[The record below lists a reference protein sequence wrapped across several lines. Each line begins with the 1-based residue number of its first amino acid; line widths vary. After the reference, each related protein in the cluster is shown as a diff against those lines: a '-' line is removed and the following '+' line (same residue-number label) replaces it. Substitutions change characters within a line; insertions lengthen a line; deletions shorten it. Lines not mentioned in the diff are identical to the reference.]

1 MPVAI
6 CSQERFVTRGLLL
19 HILHLLPPANQFL
32 PWDSS
37 FGFTEDNMNFAV
49 FLFAV
54 IRCQVSD
61 TWFSRFTSANSW
73 NCIKTFR
80 LQDVQLNC
88 VHCGSYLCPE
98 PYPEANQEFM
108 EKNGINVFHF
118 GIEGNKVFNSLIVVF
133 LFSPISCILLIN

>member
-1 MPVAI
+1 ML
-6 CSQERFVTRGLLL
+6 SSGFQQVTLGF
-19 HILHLLPPANQFL
+19 Q
-32 PWDSS
+32 DSNLQIAES
-37 FGFTEDNMNFAV
+37 V
-49 FLFAV
+49 
-54 IRCQVSD
+54 
-61 TWFSRFTSANSW
+61 
-73 NCIKTFR
+73 KTFR

-133 LFSPISCILLIN
+133 LFHPSLAFSFWTSVTWMQLSLRIPVWFQDPL

>member
-1 MPVAI
+1 
-6 CSQERFVTRGLLL
+6 VTLGFQD
-19 HILHLLPPANQFL
+19 LHLQIA
-32 PWDSS
+32 
-37 FGFTEDNMNFAV
+37 E
-49 FLFAV
+49 
-54 IRCQVSD
+54 IVS
-61 TWFSRFTSANSW
+61 
-73 NCIKTFR
+73 KTFR

-133 LFSPISCILLIN
+133 LFSPISCILLSKLVLHGGNFHLESLCGFLCSPLHCWLQ